1 MNALL
6 SFIQKLLIGLFAL
19 GFGLLVLVGLFRCQ
33 REEGGD
39 KEAWKQAKA
48 QDSIEG
54 YLNYLR
60 DCQSCPHE
68 EDAENALDQL
78 QREQGLVARLER
90 KHLPV
95 RAGIASPV
103 FSPDGREILGVVG
116 TQLYFWNSTT
126 GQRVVRAKGGFQAMG
141 RRSFEAVAYSPDARA
156 IAAGMSDAERGYLV
170 LLDSKT
176 GEVLSE
182 HAVEWYD
189 VKAVAFSPEGGSVG
203 WITHGPTGIWEP
215 STGKILRATHEGAN
229 SLAFVRRDD
238 GKALLVTASGRDVW
252 FWDAASMEIVKQSQ
266 LNTER
271 PLLGLSRDGLL
282 VGFHEGSVLELWDT
296 RLGTPI
302 ATLPDH
308 DGEITG
314 FCRDERKGWI
324 AVGTKSGNLYLWNL
338 ADAQK
343 LGSIHAHNGPIVQ
356 IACSKQGR
364 VITNSWDATKVWD
377 LEKLRFSTQ
386 E

>member
-33 REEGGD
+33 GDEGGD
-39 KEAWKQAKA
+39 KDAWKQAKA
-48 QDSIEG
+48 QNSIEG
-54 YLNYLR
+54 YLGYLR
-60 DCQSCPHE
+60 DCQSCSHE
-68 EDAENALDQL
+68 QDAEKALDQL
-78 QREQGLVARLER
+78 QRQHGLVTRLER

-95 RAGIASPV
+95 RAGIAFPV
-103 FSPDGREILGVVG
+103 FSPDGRELLGVVG

-126 GQRVVRAKGGFQAMG
+126 GQRVVRAKGDFQASG
-141 RRSFEAVAYSPDARA
+141 ERSFEAVAYSPDALT
-156 IAAGMSDAERGYLV
+156 IAAGMADAESGYLV

-176 GEVLSE
+176 GQVLAE

-189 VKAVAFSPEGGSVG
+189 VKAVAFSPEGTSVG

-215 STGKILRATHEGAN
+215 FTGKILRATHEGAN

-271 PLLGLSRDGLL
+271 ALLGLSQDGLL
-282 VGFHEGSVLELWDT
+282 VGFHEGPVLELWDT

-302 ATLPDH
+302 ATLLDH
-308 DGEITG
+308 DGEIAG

-343 LGSIHAHNGPIVQ
+343 LGSILAHDGPIVQ

-364 VITNSWDATKVWD
+364 VITNGWDATKVWD
-377 LEKLRFSTQ
+377 LEKLRFSTR